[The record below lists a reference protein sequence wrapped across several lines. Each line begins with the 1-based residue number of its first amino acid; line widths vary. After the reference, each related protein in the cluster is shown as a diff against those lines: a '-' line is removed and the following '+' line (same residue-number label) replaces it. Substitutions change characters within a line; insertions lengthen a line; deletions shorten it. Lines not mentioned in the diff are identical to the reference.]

1 MIMSNRSSIAKIG
14 KPSTLWE
21 RIVKDYKKYAGAYL
35 MVLPVLVFFIL
46 FSYKPMFGALIAF
59 KDFSP
64 RRGIFGSAW
73 AGSYGFE
80 HFLNFF
86 NSFFFVRLLRN
97 TVVISTA
104 GIIFDFPVP
113 IIFALMINEVKN
125 NRFKKSVQTISY
137 MPHFISLVVVCAMI
151 RLFVAENGF
160 IVQIMRNFGYGG
172 NQNLLNV
179 PSAFVPIYILSG
191 IWQNAGW
198 NCIIYLA
205 ALAAIDMELYEAA
218 RIDGASRWKQTI
230 HVTLPG
236 LSGTIILLLILRIG
250 QLMSVGHEK
259 IILLYNDFI
268 MERAD
273 VISSYVFRRGLVN
286 GDWSFSTAVGLF
298 NSVINFTLVV
308 LANKLSNK
316 VSGKGIW

>member
-1 MIMSNRSSIAKIG
+1 
-14 KPSTLWE
+14 
-21 RIVKDYKKYAGAYL
+21 
-35 MVLPVLVFFIL
+35 
-46 FSYKPMFGALIAF
+46 
-59 KDFSP
+59 
-64 RRGIFGSAW
+64 
-73 AGSYGFE
+73 
-80 HFLNFF
+80 
-86 NSFFFVRLLRN
+86 
-97 TVVISTA
+97 
-104 GIIFDFPVP
+104 
-113 IIFALMINEVKN
+113 
-125 NRFKKSVQTISY
+125 

-160 IVQIMRNFGYGG
+160 IVQIMRTFGFGV
-172 NQNLLNV
+172 NQNLLNIS
-179 PSAFVPIYILSG
+179 SAFVPIYILSG

-205 ALAAIDMELYEAA
+205 ALAAIDVELYEAA
-218 RIDGASRWKQTI
+218 RIDGANRWKQTI
-230 HVTLPG
+230 HVTMPG

-268 MERAD
+268 MDRAD

-316 VSGKGIW
+316 VSGKGLW